1 MGTQDRD
8 YSYAGSSNDKAI
20 HKKQNPVADSS
31 SQGSWKTLIKT
42 VLSWIILILI
52 FLAIFSHY
60 KPLQRPHAQLT
71 NNALIPIAK
80 TNSCGSLPPHG
91 SAYMIDPSVMRRTDV
106 LYSGLEIQN
115 NYSYPMVIMLSDPA
129 MARRFL
135 AASISSGNTIQIS
148 VPVGQYGMQVLVG
161 SNWCN
166 LETGFSDGANI
177 SVSGGISINAGS
189 TTLMQFSGS
198 GGLDPVQLALA
209 YSIVQAGPEE
219 IKQPSEVIGFG
230 KLELQQTRDG
240 HYFSSGTVNGSPVVF
255 MIDTGATIVSISSEI
270 ASQAGIQ
277 KCAPRLVSTANGK
290 VSACAATVAE
300 ITFGSF
306 KLTNVDVN
314 VMPDMPGSALLGMN
328 VLRNFHIEQIDKVMR
343 ISSH

>member
-1 MGTQDRD
+1 MDAQDKD
-8 YSYAGSSNDKAI
+8 YSYANSSNDKAT
-20 HKKQNPVADSS
+20 HKEQDPAIDNLP
-31 SQGSWKTLIKT
+31 QESWKTLIKN

-60 KPLQRPHAQLT
+60 RPLQHPHAQLI
-71 NNALIPIAK
+71 NNALVPIAK
-80 TNSCGSLPPHG
+80 TNNCGSLPPHG

-115 NYSYPMVIMLSDPA
+115 NYSYPMVIILSDPA
-129 MARRFL
+129 ITKRFL
-135 AASISSGNTIQIS
+135 AASIFSGNTIQIS

-198 GGLDPVQLALA
+198 GLDPVQLALA
-209 YSIVQAGPEE
+209 YSIVRTSPEE
-219 IKQPSEVIGFG
+219 IKQPSEVISFG

-270 ASQAGIQ
+270 ASQAGIK
-277 KCAPRLVSTANGK
+277 KCSPRLVSTANGK
-290 VSACAATVAE
+290 VSACAATAAE

-314 VMPDMPGSALLGMN
+314 IMPDMPGSSLLGMN

>member
-1 MGTQDRD
+1 MDTQDKD
-8 YSYAGSSNDKAI
+8 YSDASSSNDKAT
-20 HKKQNPVADSS
+20 HKEQKPAVDNSS
-31 SQGSWKTLIKT
+31 AELWKTLIKNM
-42 VLSWIILILI
+42 LSWISLILI
-52 FLAIFSHY
+52 FLVIFSHY

-80 TNSCGSLPPHG
+80 TNNCGSLPPHG

-115 NYSYPMVIMLSDPA
+115 NYSYPMVIILSDPA
-129 MARRFL
+129 KTRRFL
-135 AASISSGNTIQIS
+135 AASISSSNTTQIS
-148 VPVGQYGMQVLVG
+148 IPVGQYGMQVLVG
-161 SNWCN
+161 SDWCN

-177 SVSGGISINAGS
+177 SVSGGISINPGS

-198 GGLDPVQLALA
+198 GLDPVQLALA
-209 YSIVQAGPEE
+209 YSIVRAGSEE
-219 IKQPSEVIGFG
+219 IKQLSEVISSG

-240 HYFSSGTVNGSPVVF
+240 HYFSAGTVNGSPVVF

-277 KCAPRLVSTANGK
+277 KCSPRLVSTANGK

-328 VLRNFHIEQIDKVMR
+328 VLRNFHIEQINKVMR